1 MLHQQFFNEIFGISF
16 VVSDISHLH
25 SLYFVYTR
33 VEWFQLCASDYKINE
48 FHTTFKVAL
57 LLTDFFKRLRYINS
71 LCCNSF
77 FFYYIKCN
85 FCILALWFQSCKQ
98 SASELKNL
106 EISEKIRINIYSLQD
121 LRSSIVPDRS
131 INFIC
136 LMVADEFSTFYWGI
150 KVSNFA
156 IIYQYIK
163 LNCKITLK

>member
-1 MLHQQFFNEIFGISF
+1 M
-16 VVSDISHLH
+16 
-25 SLYFVYTR
+25 
-33 VEWFQLCASDYKINE
+33 CC
-48 FHTTFKVAL
+48 
-57 LLTDFFKRLRYINS
+57 INS
-71 LCCNSF
+71 FSTKYLAFHSWSVIFLIFIVSISYTQELSDFNCVLVITKLMNSIQLLRWP
-77 FFYYIKCN
+77 YYSLIFSNASGTLTVCVVILILFLLYKCN

-150 KVSNFA
+150 KVS
-156 IIYQYIK
+156 
-163 LNCKITLK
+163 